1 MSSIW
6 NLILTSEFCNLLVNS
21 IRYLSSNELSTR
33 LGESLTRRVM
43 DLGGSV
49 RLGRLNASVEQELA
63 AALKLTQLP
72 TTLGVFGGRM
82 VNSFVGVPEESVLD
96 EFTDLMLRVAGHNQL
111 VELATMANGSL
122 ERGDIAEARSIFQ
135 DILSN
140 PQLRAEAIALAGLIR
155 CAVQEGKVEEAQELA
170 SVIRESYPK
179 DEHAPEVQQAFT
191 ALELASS
198 SSSASGVS
206 IDELKQKIAADP
218 NDMDSRLQ
226 LATVLWSS
234 SQQAN
239 AINELLS
246 MIKIDK
252 QWNDQAAR
260 KLLLKFW
267 ETLGP
272 DHTLVSTSRK
282 RFGMIWF

>member
-1 MSSIW
+1 M
-6 NLILTSEFCNLLVNS
+6 
-21 IRYLSSNELSTR
+21 
-33 LGESLTRRVM
+33 
-43 DLGGSV
+43 

-82 VNSFVGVPEESVLD
+82 VNSFVGVPEDSVLD
-96 EFTDLMLRVAGHNQL
+96 EFTDLMLRVGGHNQL

-122 ERGDIAEARSIFQ
+122 ERGEIAEARTIFQ

-140 PQLRAEAIALAGLIR
+140 SQLRAEAIALAGLIR

-170 SVIRESYPK
+170 AVIRESYPK
-179 DEHAPEVQQAFT
+179 DAHAPEILQAFT
-191 ALELASS
+191 ALELASNS
-198 SSSASGVS
+198 SAASGVS
-206 IDELKQKIAADP
+206 IDDLKQKVAADA
-218 NDMDSRLQ
+218 NDLDARLQ
-226 LATVLWSS
+226 LATALWGA

-239 AINELLS
+239 AINELLA

-252 QWNDQAAR
+252 HWNDQAAR

-272 DHTLVSTSRK
+272 EHALVSSSRK